1 MKYSKLV
8 GENFSD
14 VRELSK
20 IQLPR
25 KSRLLP
31 KIEGQQKFGDCE
43 RARSQS
49 YLDTIPFNHTGGR
62 TTSKEIK
69 TTTKTTKQQ

>member
-8 GENFSD
+8 CENFSD
-14 VRELSK
+14 VRKLSK
-20 IQLPR
+20 IQFSSI
-25 KSRLLP
+25 SRLLP

-43 RARSQS
+43 RMRSQS

-62 TTSKEIK
+62 TTSKEII
-69 TTTKTTKQQ
+69 TRQLRQQ